1 MTSMA
6 SLLDLFSLSGRVSRT
21 RYLATGVLLMFLK
34 FLGDAVGFWLLAHER
49 LVLLDYLNPFS
60 RWEGWDPD
68 DAPTLLYAL
77 VIAWALPFMW
87 IGVCMSARRASDA
100 GISLWWALGFM
111 VPVFNFLVIG
121 SLACLPSR
129 GRDSEISQTETYTF
143 RTASVGVAVT
153 ALLIFASVA
162 LIAQGVESY
171 GYALFFT
178 TPFFLGAV
186 IGFLLRVPRDY
197 GFRVTVG
204 VVSVTLFVGCLALL
218 FFALEGIICI
228 MMAMPIA
235 LPAAALGALFGR
247 ALGSRSGDG
256 VRPDATLGAM
266 VLLLP
271 LGAGIE
277 KQVSV
282 PRPREVVSMIEVD
295 ATPEEVWEN
304 VVSFSELPEPDHW
317 LFETGIAY
325 PLRARIEGEGVG
337 AVRYCEFSTGAFVE
351 PITRWEKPTRLS
363 FDVEE
368 QPIPM
373 EEWSFYAEVHPPH
386 LEQSF
391 RSVRGEFRL
400 IELPSGRTRLEGSTW
415 YVLDM
420 GPAPY
425 WKLWSDEIVHRI
437 HQRVLAHIKYLSE
450 R

>member
-1 MTSMA
+1 
-6 SLLDLFSLSGRVSRT
+6 
-21 RYLATGVLLMFLK
+21 
-34 FLGDAVGFWLLAHER
+34 
-49 LVLLDYLNPFS
+49 
-60 RWEGWDPD
+60 
-68 DAPTLLYAL
+68 
-77 VIAWALPFMW
+77 
-87 IGVCMSARRASDA
+87 
-100 GISLWWALGFM
+100 
-111 VPVFNFLVIG
+111 
-121 SLACLPSR
+121 
-129 GRDSEISQTETYTF
+129 
-143 RTASVGVAVT
+143 
-153 ALLIFASVA
+153 
-162 LIAQGVESY
+162 
-171 GYALFFT
+171 
-178 TPFFLGAV
+178 
-186 IGFLLRVPRDY
+186 
-197 GFRVTVG
+197 
-204 VVSVTLFVGCLALL
+204 
-218 FFALEGIICI
+218 
-228 MMAMPIA
+228 
-235 LPAAALGALFGR
+235 
-247 ALGSRSGDG
+247 
-256 VRPDATLGAM
+256 M